1 MKATERMMGGM
12 TFITNHCSL
21 KASVLRR
28 NIVPS
33 AAYPRRLMAKKVMKL
48 KMLY

>member
-1 MKATERMMGGM
+1 MMGGM
-12 TFITNHCSL
+12 TLMTNHCSL

-28 NIVPS
+28 NAVPS
-33 AAYPRRLMAKKVMKL
+33 AAYPSRIVAKKAMKL